1 MTTEILACDKIHEN
15 RGYEPPKNGKLLDLK
30 SVIAA
35 PHIGAQAQKPQLR
48 SSNLLAAKVTET
60 FEKGSG

>member
-1 MTTEILACDKIHEN
+1 MTTEILACDKIHGN

-35 PHIGAQAQKPQLR
+35 PHIARAQKAQLR
-48 SSNLLAAKVTET
+48 SSNLLVAKVTET
-60 FEKGSG
+60 FEKASG

>member
-1 MTTEILACDKIHEN
+1 VTTEILACDKIHEN

-48 SSNLLAAKVTET
+48 SSNLLAAKVLET
-60 FEKGSG
+60 FVKASG